1 MQKIKKWKQRKE
13 YNPKRP
19 KKKILKKKEKHTYP
33 NNVFIKIGKKK
44 EKTEK
49 KNVWKERHIKT
60 NEQ

>member
-1 MQKIKKWKQRKE
+1 MKTKKRIQSKTSE
-13 YNPKRP
+13 
-19 KKKILKKKEKHTYP
+19 KKNTQKKKEKHTYP
-33 NNVFIKIGKKK
+33 NNVFIKIGKKKK